1 VKRTNSHG
9 RYVSAKRRELIG
21 QVVNMAMA
29 LSEHGADLDSLPSC
43 RSALHRA
50 GYPMR
55 TINLTLNAAL
65 IIARKVRDEPE
76 LPTTAAS
83 TPLRPRP

>member
-1 VKRTNSHG
+1 MNRTNTRD
-9 RYVSAKRRELIG
+9 RYVSAKRRQLTG
-21 QVVNMAMA
+21 QLVDMA
-29 LSEHGADLDSLPSC
+29 LALFEHGADLDSNPSC

-76 LPTTAAS
+76 A
-83 TPLRPRP
+83 